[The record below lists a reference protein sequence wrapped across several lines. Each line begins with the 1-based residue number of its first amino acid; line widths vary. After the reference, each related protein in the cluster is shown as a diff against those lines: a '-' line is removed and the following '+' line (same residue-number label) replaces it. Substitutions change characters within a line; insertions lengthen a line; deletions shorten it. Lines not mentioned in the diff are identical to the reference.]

1 MSSALAPSSPPKTH
15 KLSQQMCAVLIL
27 LSADAHLMKL
37 VEPFINLETETI
49 LWDEILKI
57 PFGSGHHSAISWA
70 YGIWTDEMRPSAN
83 LFDGALSMSPAL
95 QVAALQALA
104 KRWGLAR
111 SPSVA
116 G

>member
-1 MSSALAPSSPPKTH
+1 MSLAVAPSPSNP

-27 LSADAHLMKL
+27 LSADSHLIKS
-37 VEPFINLETETI
+37 VEPFINLDTETI

-57 PFGSGHHSAISWA
+57 PFGSGHRAAISWA
-70 YGIWTDEMRPSAN
+70 YGVWTDEMRPSAN
-83 LFDGALSMSPAL
+83 LFEGALSMSPAL

-104 KRWGLAR
+104 KRWGLSR
-111 SPSVA
+111 TPSVA